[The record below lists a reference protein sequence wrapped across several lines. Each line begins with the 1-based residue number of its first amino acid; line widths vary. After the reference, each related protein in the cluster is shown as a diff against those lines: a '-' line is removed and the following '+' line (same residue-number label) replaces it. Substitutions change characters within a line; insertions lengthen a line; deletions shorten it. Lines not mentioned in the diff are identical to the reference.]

1 MLLQDIA
8 KQYSALNNTIISGL
22 ESLAKTIST
31 NVAPVQPSGY
41 PSPQRSCKKLWKAPV
56 HQAPE
61 CNAHQVKWPRHTTTM
76 FY

>member
-41 PSPQRSCKKLWKAPV
+41 PSPQ
-56 HQAPE
+56 
-61 CNAHQVKWPRHTTTM
+61 
-76 FY
+76 